1 MATKK
6 PVWVLP
12 DGSTVGQ
19 KDLGKVKPTP
29 KPTVSAPVQSKSTT
43 APKPKITLSS
53 DKGLPTLEEW
63 KSSAASRT
71 MSYKEYLDYFKRR
84 GGK

>member
-6 PVWVLP
+6 PTWVFA

-29 KPTVSAPVQSKSTT
+29 KPTVKTT
-43 APKPKITLSS
+43 PKPKVTS
-53 DKGLPTLEEW
+53 KATPKPTKTLPTLAEY
-63 KSSAASRT
+63 KSSAASKS
-71 MSYKEYLDYFKRR
+71 MSYKQYLDIFKERY
-84 GGK
+84 GVK

>member
-29 KPTVSAPVQSKSTT
+29 KPTAKPKTVAT
-43 APKPKITLSS
+43 PKPKATPTPKKTLPS
-53 DKGLPTLEEW
+53 LAEY
-63 KSSAASRT
+63 KSSAASKS
-71 MSYKEYLDYFKRR
+71 MSYKQYLDFFKNKY
-84 GGK
+84 GIK